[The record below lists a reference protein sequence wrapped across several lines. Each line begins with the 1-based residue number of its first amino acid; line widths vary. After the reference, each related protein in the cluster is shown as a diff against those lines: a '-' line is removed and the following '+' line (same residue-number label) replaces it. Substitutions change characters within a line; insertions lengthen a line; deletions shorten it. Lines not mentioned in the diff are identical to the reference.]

1 MVLQSFKDKLDES
14 IDRIDQ
20 ATDQSLLKKIKNLK
34 EIRVSTDIELK
45 SIAEKTKISMKNLK
59 SIESLSFEKLPS
71 EPWRNSFISQYCD
84 FIENFNNEKDQKMTG
99 GIFYSIGYISTKIK
113 NFGNTSNF
121 KNPTYAFS
129 KELLDGSNLAKKEFE
144 ISKKNKAKR
153 KLISPSTKKTKVV
166 KKKKKIAKKKAIKKK
181 K

>member
-1 MVLQSFKDKLDES
+1 MVLQSFRNKLDES
-14 IDRIDQ
+14 IERIDQ

-84 FIENFNNEKDQKMTG
+84 FIENFNNEKD
-99 GIFYSIGYISTKIK
+99 
-113 NFGNTSNF
+113 
-121 KNPTYAFS
+121 
-129 KELLDGSNLAKKEFE
+129 
-144 ISKKNKAKR
+144 
-153 KLISPSTKKTKVV
+153 
-166 KKKKKIAKKKAIKKK
+166 
-181 K
+181 

>member
-84 FIENFNNEKDQKMTG
+84 FIENFNSEND
-99 GIFYSIGYISTKIK
+99 
-113 NFGNTSNF
+113 
-121 KNPTYAFS
+121 
-129 KELLDGSNLAKKEFE
+129 
-144 ISKKNKAKR
+144 
-153 KLISPSTKKTKVV
+153 
-166 KKKKKIAKKKAIKKK
+166 
-181 K
+181 

>member
-84 FIENFNNEKDQKMTG
+84 FIENFNNEKD
-99 GIFYSIGYISTKIK
+99 
-113 NFGNTSNF
+113 
-121 KNPTYAFS
+121 
-129 KELLDGSNLAKKEFE
+129 
-144 ISKKNKAKR
+144 
-153 KLISPSTKKTKVV
+153 
-166 KKKKKIAKKKAIKKK
+166 
-181 K
+181 